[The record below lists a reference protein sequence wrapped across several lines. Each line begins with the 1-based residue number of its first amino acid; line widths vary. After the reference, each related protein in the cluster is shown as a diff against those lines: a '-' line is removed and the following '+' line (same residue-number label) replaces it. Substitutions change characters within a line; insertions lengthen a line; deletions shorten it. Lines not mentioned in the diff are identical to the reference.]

1 MKLDSRIQAQ
11 TTTASF
17 PVSEPRAQGE
27 IWKADFESATAAALA
42 RGTLECG
49 DLSPLS
55 LLNDRP
61 AREGMSSA
69 RSSER
74 HTRILRCD
82 GDVWPAQSGDR
93 SPHSRRLGRWLAI
106 LSVLALSF
114 SAARAQNFAI
124 DWHTIDGGGG
134 TSSGGNFSLS
144 GTIGQPDA
152 SAQPMTGGAFSL
164 TGGFWSLFAVQTPE
178 APLLTILR
186 ISANSARV
194 SWPSPSTGF
203 GLQENTDLTSSN
215 WVNAPQA
222 VSDNGTDKFITVNPS
237 AGRRFYRLV
246 KP

>member
-1 MKLDSRIQAQ
+1 MKLDSQIQAQ

-17 PVSEPRAQGE
+17 PVSEPRAQGQ
-27 IWKADFESATAAALA
+27 IWRADLDSATAAALA

-49 DLSPLS
+49 DKSP
-55 LLNDRP
+55 
-61 AREGMSSA
+61 AE
-69 RSSER
+69 
-74 HTRILRCD
+74 
-82 GDVWPAQSGDR
+82 SGDR

-106 LSVLALSF
+106 LGVLALSF

-134 TSSGGNFSLS
+134 TSTGGNFSLS

-152 SAQPMTGGAFSL
+152 NAQPMTGGAFSL
-164 TGGFWSLFAVQTPE
+164 TGGFWSLFAVQTPG
-178 APLLTILR
+178 APLLTITRL
-186 ISANSARV
+186 SATSARV

-203 GLQENTDLTSSN
+203 VLQQNSDLNTTD

-222 VSDNGTDKFITVNPS
+222 VSDNGTIRSINVNPTT
-237 AGRRFYRLV
+237 GRRFYRLV